1 MLIDSI
7 RMNHFW
13 KNLCN
18 LHKLFDFFGK
28 KRNIIT
34 SGYWTNG
41 ESGKSDSRYEK
52 TTSANGA
59 SGSVNG
65 ERDTENNSLVS
76 QLMNAIKG
84 SIKGDS
90 DSSTKTNS
98 LSNNLI
104 NIFKS
109 II

>member
-1 MLIDSI
+1 
-7 RMNHFW
+7 MNHFW

-34 SGYWTNG
+34 SGYWINR
-41 ESGKSDSRYEK
+41 ESGKSDSRYGK
-52 TTSANGA
+52 TTSA
-59 SGSVNG
+59 NG